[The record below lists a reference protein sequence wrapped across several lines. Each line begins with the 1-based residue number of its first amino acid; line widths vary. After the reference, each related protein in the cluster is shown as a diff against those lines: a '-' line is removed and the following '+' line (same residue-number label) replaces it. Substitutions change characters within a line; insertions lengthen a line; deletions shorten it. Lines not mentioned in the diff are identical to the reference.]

1 METKEE
7 NKDKDKKLEEII
19 VLLCEKG
26 DLSSQ
31 TDQII
36 KDLKEIYQGE
46 YRHKYSKITT
56 IILNSTR
63 DREQAFMT
71 LAQNIRTLKEIQ
83 DNKEVES
90 IKPKLEKLYDH
101 MNLECIRLQDF
112 DEKMSRVKDVSIK
125 LEKEL
130 NKNYEKLSEELN
142 KQQTQYIIILGI
154 FASIVLTFVGGL
166 AFSTSVLSNIDKA
179 NAYRLVFVMAF
190 IALFFGNI
198 LYLLFSFLSKI
209 SLSKEKKDKQENLEK
224 KDKQENLEKK
234 DKQENLEKKDK
245 QENLEKKDKQENFF
259 KKPIF
264 WFNLMVTILFVIGF
278 VGELHIIQRLVS
290 KYL

>member
-1 METKEE
+1 MEIKEE
-7 NKDKDKKLEEII
+7 DKDKKLEKII
-19 VLLCEKG
+19 VLLCEEG

-31 TDQII
+31 KDQII
-36 KDLKEIYQGE
+36 KDLKEIYKGE
-46 YRHKYSKITT
+46 YKHKYSKITT

-63 DREQAFMT
+63 DKEQAFMMLT
-71 LAQNIRTLKEIQ
+71 QNIKTLKEIQ

-112 DEKMSRVKDVSIK
+112 DEKMSRAKDVSIR
-125 LEKEL
+125 LDNL

-142 KQQTQYIIILGI
+142 KQQTQYITILGI

-166 AFSTSVLSNIDKA
+166 AFSTSVLSSIDKT

-209 SLSKEKKDKQENLEK
+209 SLSSKIFLSEEE
-224 KDKQENLEKK
+224 
-234 DKQENLEKKDK
+234 
-245 QENLEKKDKQENFF
+245 KDKQENFF

-264 WFNLMVTILFVIGF
+264 WFNLMVIILFVIGF
-278 VGELHIIQRLVS
+278 VGERIDRQYKAQIS
-290 KYL
+290 KDFKRPR

>member
-1 METKEE
+1 MEIKEE
-7 NKDKDKKLEEII
+7 DKDKKLEEMI
-19 VLLCEKG
+19 VSLCEKG

-63 DREQAFMT
+63 DREQAFMMLT
-71 LAQNIRTLKEIQ
+71 QNIRTLKEIQ

-125 LEKEL
+125 LEDDL
-130 NKNYEKLSEELN
+130 NKNYKKLSEELN
-142 KQQTQYIIILGI
+142 KQQTQYITILGI

-190 IALFFGNI
+190 IVLFFWEYFVSAFFFFIKNI
-198 LYLLFSFLSKI
+198 LIKRG
-209 SLSKEKKDKQENLEK
+209 K
-224 KDKQENLEKK
+224 
-234 DKQENLEKKDK
+234 
-245 QENLEKKDKQENFF
+245 
-259 KKPIF
+259 
-264 WFNLMVTILFVIGF
+264 
-278 VGELHIIQRLVS
+278 R
-290 KYL
+290 

>member
-7 NKDKDKKLEEII
+7 DKDKKLEEII

-36 KDLKEIYQGE
+36 KDLKEIYEGE

-63 DREQAFMT
+63 DKEQAFMT
-71 LAQNIRTLKEIQ
+71 LTQNIRTLQEIQ

-112 DEKMSRVKDVSIK
+112 DEKMSRVKDVSNK
-125 LEKEL
+125 LEDDL
-130 NKNYEKLSEELN
+130 NKNYKKLSEELN
-142 KQQTQYIIILGI
+142 KQQTQYITILGI

-190 IALFFGNI
+190 IALFFWEYFVSAFFFFIKNI
-198 LYLLFSFLSKI
+198 LIKR
-209 SLSKEKKDKQENLEK
+209 EK
-224 KDKQENLEKK
+224 
-234 DKQENLEKKDK
+234 
-245 QENLEKKDKQENFF
+245 
-259 KKPIF
+259 
-264 WFNLMVTILFVIGF
+264 
-278 VGELHIIQRLVS
+278 R
-290 KYL
+290 

>member
-7 NKDKDKKLEEII
+7 YKDKKLEEII

-36 KDLKEIYQGE
+36 KDLKEIYEGE

-56 IILNSTR
+56 TILNSTR
-63 DREQAFMT
+63 DKEQAFMT
-71 LAQNIRTLKEIQ
+71 LTQNIRTLQEIQ

-125 LEKEL
+125 LEDDL
-130 NKNYEKLSEELN
+130 NKNYKKLSEELN
-142 KQQTQYIIILGI
+142 KQQTQYITILGI
-154 FASIVLTFVGGL
+154 FASIVLTFVAGL

-190 IALFFGNI
+190 IALFFWEYFVSTFFFFIKNI
-198 LYLLFSFLSKI
+198 LIKR
-209 SLSKEKKDKQENLEK
+209 EK
-224 KDKQENLEKK
+224 
-234 DKQENLEKKDK
+234 
-245 QENLEKKDKQENFF
+245 
-259 KKPIF
+259 
-264 WFNLMVTILFVIGF
+264 
-278 VGELHIIQRLVS
+278 R
-290 KYL
+290 

>member
-7 NKDKDKKLEEII
+7 DKDKKLEEMI
-19 VLLCEKG
+19 VSLCEKG

-71 LAQNIRTLKEIQ
+71 LTQNIRTLKEIQ

-112 DEKMSRVKDVSIK
+112 DEKMSKVKDVSNK
-125 LEKEL
+125 LEDDL
-130 NKNYEKLSEELN
+130 NKNYKKLSEELN
-142 KQQTQYIIILGI
+142 KQQTQYITILGI
-154 FASIVLTFVGGL
+154 FASIVLTFVAGL

-190 IALFFGNI
+190 IVLFFWEYFVSAFFFFIKNI
-198 LYLLFSFLSKI
+198 LIKR
-209 SLSKEKKDKQENLEK
+209 EK
-224 KDKQENLEKK
+224 
-234 DKQENLEKKDK
+234 
-245 QENLEKKDKQENFF
+245 
-259 KKPIF
+259 
-264 WFNLMVTILFVIGF
+264 
-278 VGELHIIQRLVS
+278 R
-290 KYL
+290 

>member
-1 METKEE
+1 M
-7 NKDKDKKLEEII
+7 
-19 VLLCEKG
+19 
-26 DLSSQ
+26 SSQ
-31 TDQII
+31 KDQII
-36 KDLKEIYQGE
+36 KDLKEIYEGE

-56 IILNSTR
+56 VILNSTR
-63 DREQAFMT
+63 DKEQAFMMLT
-71 LAQNIRTLKEIQ
+71 QNIKTLKELQ
-83 DNKEVES
+83 NNQEVES

-112 DEKMSRVKDVSIK
+112 DEKMSRVKDVSIR
-125 LEKEL
+125 LEDDL
-130 NKNYEKLSEELN
+130 NKNYKKLSEELN
-142 KQQTQYIIILGI
+142 KRQTQYITILGI

-209 SLSKEKKDKQENLEK
+209 SLSKEKKDKQEI
-224 KDKQENLEKK
+224 
-234 DKQENLEKKDK
+234 
-245 QENLEKKDKQENFF
+245 FF

-264 WFNLMVTILFVIGF
+264 WFNLMVTILFMVGF
-278 VGELHIIQRLVS
+278 FGELHIIQRLVS

>member
-1 METKEE
+1 METREE
-7 NKDKDKKLEEII
+7 DKDKKLEEMI
-19 VLLCEKG
+19 VSLCEKG

-71 LAQNIRTLKEIQ
+71 LTQNIRTLKEIQ
-83 DNKEVES
+83 DKDNKEVES

-112 DEKMSRVKDVSIK
+112 DEKMSKVKDVSIK

-142 KQQTQYIIILGI
+142 KQQTQYITILGI

-209 SLSKEKKDKQENLEK
+209 SLSKEKKDE
-224 KDKQENLEKK
+224 
-234 DKQENLEKKDK
+234 
-245 QENLEKKDKQENFF
+245 QENFC
-259 KKPIF
+259 KKPMF
-264 WFNLMVTILFVIGF
+264 WFNLIVTILLVIGF
-278 VGELHIIQRLVS
+278 CGELHIIQRLAS
-290 KYL
+290 KYF

>member
-7 NKDKDKKLEEII
+7 DRDKKLEEMI

-71 LAQNIRTLKEIQ
+71 LTQNIRTLKEIQ

-112 DEKMSRVKDVSIK
+112 DEKMSRVKDISIK
-125 LEKEL
+125 LEDL

-142 KQQTQYIIILGI
+142 KQQTQYITILGI

-209 SLSKEKKDKQENLEK
+209 SLSKEKKDKQEN
-224 KDKQENLEKK
+224 
-234 DKQENLEKKDK
+234 
-245 QENLEKKDKQENFF
+245 FC
-259 KKPIF
+259 KKPMF
-264 WFNLMVTILFVIGF
+264 WFNLMITILFVIGF

>member
-7 NKDKDKKLEEII
+7 DKDKKLEKII
-19 VLLCEKG
+19 VLLCEEG

-31 TDQII
+31 KDQII
-36 KDLKEIYQGE
+36 KDLKEIYEGE
-46 YRHKYSKITT
+46 YKHKYSKITT

-63 DREQAFMT
+63 DKEQAFMMLT
-71 LAQNIRTLKEIQ
+71 QNIKTLKEIQ

-125 LEKEL
+125 LEDEL
-130 NKNYEKLSEELN
+130 NKNYKKLSEELN
-142 KQQTQYIIILGI
+142 KQQTQYITILGI

-179 NAYRLVFVMAF
+179 NAYRLVFCYGFYSFIFWEYFVSAF
-190 IALFFGNI
+190 FFFIKNI
-198 LYLLFSFLSKI
+198 LIRRGK
-209 SLSKEKKDKQENLEK
+209 
-224 KDKQENLEKK
+224 
-234 DKQENLEKKDK
+234 
-245 QENLEKKDKQENFF
+245 
-259 KKPIF
+259 
-264 WFNLMVTILFVIGF
+264 
-278 VGELHIIQRLVS
+278 R
-290 KYL
+290 

>member
-7 NKDKDKKLEEII
+7 DKDKKLEEII
-19 VLLCEKG
+19 VLLCEEG

-31 TDQII
+31 KDQII
-36 KDLKEIYQGE
+36 KDLKEIYKGE
-46 YRHKYSKITT
+46 YKHKYSKITT

-63 DREQAFMT
+63 DKEQAFMMLT
-71 LAQNIRTLKEIQ
+71 QNIKALKEIQ

-112 DEKMSRVKDVSIK
+112 DEKMSRVKDISIK
-125 LEKEL
+125 LDNI
-130 NKNYEKLSEELN
+130 NKNYKKLSEELN
-142 KQQTQYIIILGI
+142 KQQTQYITILGI

-190 IALFFGNI
+190 IALFFWEYFVSAFFFFIKNI
-198 LYLLFSFLSKI
+198 LIKRG
-209 SLSKEKKDKQENLEK
+209 K
-224 KDKQENLEKK
+224 
-234 DKQENLEKKDK
+234 
-245 QENLEKKDKQENFF
+245 
-259 KKPIF
+259 
-264 WFNLMVTILFVIGF
+264 
-278 VGELHIIQRLVS
+278 R
-290 KYL
+290 

>member
-7 NKDKDKKLEEII
+7 DKDKKLEKII
-19 VLLCEKG
+19 VLLCEEG

-31 TDQII
+31 KDQII
-36 KDLKEIYQGE
+36 KDLKEIYEGE
-46 YRHKYSKITT
+46 YKHKYSKITT

-63 DREQAFMT
+63 DKEQAFMMLT
-71 LAQNIRTLKEIQ
+71 QNIKTLKEIQ

-125 LEKEL
+125 LEDEL
-130 NKNYEKLSEELN
+130 NKNYKKLSEELN
-142 KQQTQYIIILGI
+142 KQQTQYITILGI

-209 SLSKEKKDKQENLEK
+209 SLSKEKR
-224 KDKQENLEKK
+224 
-234 DKQENLEKKDK
+234 
-245 QENLEKKDKQENFF
+245 DKQENFF
-259 KKPIF
+259 KKLIF
-264 WFNLMVTILFVIGF
+264 WFNLMVTTLFVIGF
-278 VGELHIIQRLVS
+278 VGERIDRQYKAQIS
-290 KYL
+290 KDFKRPR

>member
-7 NKDKDKKLEEII
+7 DKDKKLEEMI

-36 KDLKEIYQGE
+36 KDLKEIYEEE

-71 LAQNIRTLKEIQ
+71 LTQNIRTLKEIQ
-83 DNKEVES
+83 GNKEVES

-112 DEKMSRVKDVSIK
+112 DEKMSRVKDVSIR
-125 LEKEL
+125 LNDL
-130 NKNYEKLSEELN
+130 NKNYKKLSEELN
-142 KQQTQYIIILGI
+142 KQQIQYITILGI

-166 AFSTSVLSNIDKA
+166 TFSTSVLSNIDKA

-190 IALFFGNI
+190 MALFFGNI

-209 SLSKEKKDKQENLEK
+209 SLSKEEKDEQEIFSKNL
-224 KDKQENLEKK
+224 
-234 DKQENLEKKDK
+234 
-245 QENLEKKDKQENFF
+245 FF
-259 KKPIF
+259 GLI
-264 WFNLMVTILFVIGF
+264 
-278 VGELHIIQRLVS
+278 
-290 KYL
+290 

>member
-1 METKEE
+1 MYCCAKRGICLV
-7 NKDKDKKLEEII
+7 NK
-19 VLLCEKG
+19 
-26 DLSSQ
+26 
-31 TDQII
+31 DQII
-36 KDLKEIYQGE
+36 KDLKEIYEGE
-46 YRHKYSKITT
+46 YKHKYSKITT

-63 DREQAFMT
+63 DRDQAFMMLT
-71 LAQNIRTLKEIQ
+71 QNIKTLKEIQ

-112 DEKMSRVKDVSIK
+112 DEKMSRVKNVSIK
-125 LEKEL
+125 LEDEL
-130 NKNYEKLSEELN
+130 NKNYKKLSEELN
-142 KQQTQYIIILGI
+142 KQQTQYITILGI

-198 LYLLFSFLSKI
+198 LYLLFSLLSKI
-209 SLSKEKKDKQENLEK
+209 SLSE
-224 KDKQENLEKK
+224 
-234 DKQENLEKKDK
+234 
-245 QENLEKKDKQENFF
+245 EKKDKQENFF

-264 WFNLMVTILFVIGF
+264 WFNLMVIILFVIGF
-278 VGELHIIQRLVS
+278 VGERIDRQYKAQISEDFKRPR
-290 KYL
+290 

>member
-7 NKDKDKKLEEII
+7 DKDKKLEEMI
-19 VLLCEKG
+19 VSLCEKG

-63 DREQAFMT
+63 DKEQAFMT
-71 LAQNIRTLKEIQ
+71 LTQNIRTLKEIQ

-112 DEKMSRVKDVSIK
+112 DEKMSRVKDVSNK
-125 LEKEL
+125 LEDDL
-130 NKNYEKLSEELN
+130 NKNYKKLSEELN
-142 KQQTQYIIILGI
+142 KQQTQYITILGI
-154 FASIVLTFVGGL
+154 FVSIVLTFVGGL

-190 IALFFGNI
+190 IVLFFWEYFVSAFFFFIKNI
-198 LYLLFSFLSKI
+198 LI
-209 SLSKEKKDKQENLEK
+209 RREK
-224 KDKQENLEKK
+224 
-234 DKQENLEKKDK
+234 
-245 QENLEKKDKQENFF
+245 
-259 KKPIF
+259 
-264 WFNLMVTILFVIGF
+264 
-278 VGELHIIQRLVS
+278 R
-290 KYL
+290 

>member
-7 NKDKDKKLEEII
+7 DKDKKLEKII
-19 VLLCEKG
+19 VLLCEEG

-31 TDQII
+31 KDQII
-36 KDLKEIYQGE
+36 KDLKEIYKGE
-46 YRHKYSKITT
+46 YKHKYSKITT

-63 DREQAFMT
+63 DKEQAFMMLT
-71 LAQNIRTLKEIQ
+71 QNIKTLKEIQ

-90 IKPKLEKLYDH
+90 IKSKLEKLYDH

-125 LEKEL
+125 LEDEL
-130 NKNYEKLSEELN
+130 NKNYKKLSEELN
-142 KQQTQYIIILGI
+142 KQQTQYITILGI

-209 SLSKEKKDKQENLEK
+209 SLSE
-224 KDKQENLEKK
+224 
-234 DKQENLEKKDK
+234 
-245 QENLEKKDKQENFF
+245 EKKDKQENFF
-259 KKPIF
+259 KKLIF
-264 WFNLMVTILFVIGF
+264 WFNLMVIILFVIGF
-278 VGELHIIQRLVS
+278 FGELHIIQRLVS

>member
-7 NKDKDKKLEEII
+7 DKDKKLEEII
-19 VLLCEKG
+19 VSLCEKG

-56 IILNSTR
+56 VILNSTR
-63 DREQAFMT
+63 DKEQAFMT

-83 DNKEVES
+83 GNKEVES

-142 KQQTQYIIILGI
+142 KQQTQYITILGI

-209 SLSKEKKDKQENLEK
+209 SLSKEKKDKQEN
-224 KDKQENLEKK
+224 
-234 DKQENLEKKDK
+234 
-245 QENLEKKDKQENFF
+245 FF

-264 WFNLMVTILFVIGF
+264 WFNLIVTILLVIGF
-278 VGELHIIQRLVS
+278 CGELHIIQRLVS

>member
-1 METKEE
+1 MEIKEE
-7 NKDKDKKLEEII
+7 DKDKKLEKII
-19 VLLCEKG
+19 VLLCEEG

-31 TDQII
+31 KDQII
-36 KDLKEIYQGE
+36 KDLKEIYKGE
-46 YRHKYSKITT
+46 YKHKYSKITT

-63 DREQAFMT
+63 DKEQAFMMLT
-71 LAQNIRTLKEIQ
+71 QNIKTLKEIQ

-112 DEKMSRVKDVSIK
+112 DEKMSRVKDISIR
-125 LEKEL
+125 LDNL
-130 NKNYEKLSEELN
+130 NKNYKKLSEELN
-142 KQQTQYIIILGI
+142 KQQTQYITILGI

-209 SLSKEKKDKQENLEK
+209 SLSE
-224 KDKQENLEKK
+224 
-234 DKQENLEKKDK
+234 
-245 QENLEKKDKQENFF
+245 EKKDKQENFF
-259 KKPIF
+259 KKLIF
-264 WFNLMVTILFVIGF
+264 WFNLMVIILFVIGF
-278 VGELHIIQRLVS
+278 VGERIDGQYKAHIS
-290 KYL
+290 KDFKRPR

>member
-7 NKDKDKKLEEII
+7 DKDKKLEEMI
-19 VLLCEKG
+19 VSLCEKG

-71 LAQNIRTLKEIQ
+71 LTQNIRTLKEIQ

-112 DEKMSRVKDVSIK
+112 DEKMSRVKDVSIR
-125 LEKEL
+125 LNDL
-130 NKNYEKLSEELN
+130 NKNYKKLSEELN
-142 KQQTQYIIILGI
+142 KQQTQYITILGI

-198 LYLLFSFLSKI
+198 LYLLFSFYQKYPYQKRKKI
-209 SLSKEKKDKQENLEK
+209 NKK
-224 KDKQENLEKK
+224 
-234 DKQENLEKKDK
+234 
-245 QENLEKKDKQENFF
+245 
-259 KKPIF
+259 IF
-264 WFNLMVTILFVIGF
+264 AKNPCFGLI
-278 VGELHIIQRLVS
+278 
-290 KYL
+290 

>member
-1 METKEE
+1 M
-7 NKDKDKKLEEII
+7 
-19 VLLCEKG
+19 
-26 DLSSQ
+26 SSQ
-31 TDQII
+31 KDQII
-36 KDLKEIYQGE
+36 KDLKEIYKGE
-46 YRHKYSKITT
+46 YKHKYSKITT

-63 DREQAFMT
+63 DKEQAFMMLT
-71 LAQNIRTLKEIQ
+71 QNIKTLKEIQ

-112 DEKMSRVKDVSIK
+112 DEKMSRAKDVSIR
-125 LEKEL
+125 LDNL

-142 KQQTQYIIILGI
+142 KQQTQYITILGI

-166 AFSTSVLSNIDKA
+166 AFSTSVLSSIDKT
-179 NAYRLVFVMAF
+179 NAYCLVFVMAF

-209 SLSKEKKDKQENLEK
+209 SLSSKIFLSEEE
-224 KDKQENLEKK
+224 
-234 DKQENLEKKDK
+234 
-245 QENLEKKDKQENFF
+245 KDKQENFF

-264 WFNLMVTILFVIGF
+264 WFNLMVIILFVIGF
-278 VGELHIIQRLVS
+278 VGERIDRQYKAQIS
-290 KYL
+290 KDFKRPR

>member
-1 METKEE
+1 MGTKEE
-7 NKDKDKKLEEII
+7 DKDKKLEEII
-19 VLLCEKG
+19 VLLCKEG

-56 IILNSTR
+56 TILNSTR
-63 DREQAFMT
+63 DKEQAFMT
-71 LAQNIRTLKEIQ
+71 LIQNIRTLKEIQ
-83 DNKEVES
+83 GNKEVES

-125 LEKEL
+125 LEDL
-130 NKNYEKLSEELN
+130 NKNYKKLSEELN
-142 KQQTQYIIILGI
+142 KQQTQYITILGI

-179 NAYRLVFVMAF
+179 NAYRLVFCYGFYSFIFWEYFVSAF
-190 IALFFGNI
+190 FFFIKNI
-198 LYLLFSFLSKI
+198 LIKR
-209 SLSKEKKDKQENLEK
+209 EK
-224 KDKQENLEKK
+224 
-234 DKQENLEKKDK
+234 
-245 QENLEKKDKQENFF
+245 
-259 KKPIF
+259 
-264 WFNLMVTILFVIGF
+264 
-278 VGELHIIQRLVS
+278 R
-290 KYL
+290 

>member
-1 METKEE
+1 MYRCVK
-7 NKDKDKKLEEII
+7 
-19 VLLCEKG
+19 KG

-71 LAQNIRTLKEIQ
+71 LTQNIRTLKEIQ

-112 DEKMSRVKDVSIK
+112 DEKMSKVKDVSNK
-125 LEKEL
+125 LEDDL
-130 NKNYEKLSEELN
+130 NKNYKKLSEELN
-142 KQQTQYIIILGI
+142 KQQTQYITILGI

-190 IALFFGNI
+190 IALFFWEYFVSAFFFFIKNI
-198 LYLLFSFLSKI
+198 LIKR
-209 SLSKEKKDKQENLEK
+209 EK
-224 KDKQENLEKK
+224 
-234 DKQENLEKKDK
+234 
-245 QENLEKKDKQENFF
+245 
-259 KKPIF
+259 
-264 WFNLMVTILFVIGF
+264 
-278 VGELHIIQRLVS
+278 R
-290 KYL
+290 

>member
-1 METKEE
+1 MEIKEE
-7 NKDKDKKLEEII
+7 DKDKKLEKII

-31 TDQII
+31 KDQII
-36 KDLKEIYQGE
+36 KDLKEIYKGE
-46 YRHKYSKITT
+46 YKHKYSKITT

-63 DREQAFMT
+63 DKEQAFMMLT
-71 LAQNIRTLKEIQ
+71 QNIKTLKEIQ

-112 DEKMSRVKDVSIK
+112 DEKMSRVKNVSIK
-125 LEKEL
+125 LEDEL
-130 NKNYEKLSEELN
+130 NKNYKELSEELN
-142 KQQTQYIIILGI
+142 KQQTQYITILGI

-179 NAYRLVFVMAF
+179 NAYRLVFVMVF
-190 IALFFGNI
+190 IALCFGNI

-209 SLSKEKKDKQENLEK
+209 SLSE
-224 KDKQENLEKK
+224 
-234 DKQENLEKKDK
+234 
-245 QENLEKKDKQENFF
+245 EKKDKQENFF

-264 WFNLMVTILFVIGF
+264 WFNLMVIILFVIGF
-278 VGELHIIQRLVS
+278 VGERIDGQYKAQIS
-290 KYL
+290 KDFKRPR

>member
-7 NKDKDKKLEEII
+7 DKDKKLEEMI

-26 DLSSQ
+26 DFSSQ
-31 TDQII
+31 KDQDQVIE
-36 KDLKEIYQGE
+36 DFKENYEGE

-56 IILNSTR
+56 IILSSTR
-63 DREQAFMT
+63 DKEQAFMT
-71 LAQNIRTLKEIQ
+71 LTQNIRTLKEIQ

-101 MNLECIRLQDF
+101 MNLECIKLQDF
-112 DEKMSRVKDVSIK
+112 DEKMSRVKDVSNK
-125 LEKEL
+125 LEDDL
-130 NKNYEKLSEELN
+130 NKNYKKLSEELN
-142 KQQTQYIIILGI
+142 KQQTQYITILGI

-209 SLSKEKKDKQENLEK
+209 SLSKEE
-224 KDKQENLEKK
+224 
-234 DKQENLEKKDK
+234 
-245 QENLEKKDKQENFF
+245 KDKQENFF

-264 WFNLMVTILFVIGF
+264 WFNIMVTILFVIGF

>member
-1 METKEE
+1 MKRGIC
-7 NKDKDKKLEEII
+7 LA
-19 VLLCEKG
+19 
-26 DLSSQ
+26 Q

-36 KDLKEIYQGE
+36 KDLKEIYEGE

-63 DREQAFMT
+63 DKEQAFMT

-125 LEKEL
+125 LEDDL
-130 NKNYEKLSEELN
+130 NKNYKKLSEELN
-142 KQQTQYIIILGI
+142 KQQTQYITILGI

-190 IALFFGNI
+190 MALFFGNI

-209 SLSKEKKDKQENLEK
+209 SLSKEEKNKEEKDKEE
-224 KDKQENLEKK
+224 
-234 DKQENLEKKDK
+234 
-245 QENLEKKDKQENFF
+245 KDKQENFF
-259 KKPIF
+259 KKPKKPIF
-264 WFNLMVTILFVIGF
+264 WFNLMVTILLVIGF

>member
-7 NKDKDKKLEEII
+7 DKDKKLEEMI

-36 KDLKEIYQGE
+36 KDLKEIYEGE

-56 IILNSTR
+56 TILNSTR
-63 DREQAFMT
+63 DKEQAFMT
-71 LAQNIRTLKEIQ
+71 LTQNIRTLQEIQ

-112 DEKMSRVKDVSIK
+112 DEKMSRVKDVSNK
-125 LEKEL
+125 LEDDL
-130 NKNYEKLSEELN
+130 NKNYKKLSEELN
-142 KQQTQYIIILGI
+142 KQQTQYITILGI

-190 IALFFGNI
+190 IALFFWEYFVSAFFFFIKNI
-198 LYLLFSFLSKI
+198 LIKR
-209 SLSKEKKDKQENLEK
+209 EK
-224 KDKQENLEKK
+224 
-234 DKQENLEKKDK
+234 
-245 QENLEKKDKQENFF
+245 
-259 KKPIF
+259 
-264 WFNLMVTILFVIGF
+264 
-278 VGELHIIQRLVS
+278 R
-290 KYL
+290 

>member
-7 NKDKDKKLEEII
+7 DKDKKLEEMI
-19 VLLCEKG
+19 VLLCEKE

-36 KDLKEIYQGE
+36 EDLKEIYERE

-56 IILNSTR
+56 TILNSTR
-63 DREQAFMT
+63 DKEQAFMT
-71 LAQNIRTLKEIQ
+71 LTQNIRTLKEIQ
-83 DNKEVES
+83 DNKEVEN

-112 DEKMSRVKDVSIK
+112 DEKMSKVKDVSNK
-125 LEKEL
+125 LEDDL
-130 NKNYEKLSEELN
+130 NKNYKKLSEELN
-142 KQQTQYIIILGI
+142 KQQTQYITILGI

-179 NAYRLVFVMAF
+179 NACRLVFVMAF

-209 SLSKEKKDKQENLEK
+209 SLSKEKKDKQEI
-224 KDKQENLEKK
+224 
-234 DKQENLEKKDK
+234 
-245 QENLEKKDKQENFF
+245 FF

-264 WFNLMVTILFVIGF
+264 WFNLMVTILFMIGF